1 MHKSSVI
8 NTMCRLETKNQIGS
22 NEQQEYL
29 SAPLPH
35 FMDETWK
42 KCVTEHNL
50 STNQI
55 VAKKSWN

>member
-1 MHKSSVI
+1 
-8 NTMCRLETKNQIGS
+8 MCRLETKNQIGS

-29 SAPLPH
+29 STPLPY
-35 FMDETWK
+35 FMDKTWK